1 MADPDTV
8 LAYSN
13 VGHTETGY
21 LYAWKWRTGAA
32 PARANDVRA
41 PTSRAA
47 RKPTA
52 GSVRF
57 GSDRTDKP

>member
-21 LYAWKWRTGAA
+21 LYTWKWRTGAA

-41 PTSRAA
+41 RVLGALGELDEPR
-47 RKPTA
+47 PFDLC
-52 GSVRF
+52 GNQ
-57 GSDRTDKP
+57 P